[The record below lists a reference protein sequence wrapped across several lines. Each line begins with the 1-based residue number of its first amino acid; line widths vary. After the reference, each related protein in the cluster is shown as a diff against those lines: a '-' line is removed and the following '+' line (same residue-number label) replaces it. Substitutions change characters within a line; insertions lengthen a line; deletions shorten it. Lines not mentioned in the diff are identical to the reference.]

1 MNFKTTMKRFFL
13 YITTALALILA
24 TNMQAQ
30 SPYTWKESHA
40 EIPEKSVNNPKN
52 NDGIEVFTRPGTL
65 IIRTPVKSYVKVLSI
80 LGQVISQTSI
90 NPGTFELT
98 LNTHGIFIVKINEY
112 TMRVA
117 I

>member
-1 MNFKTTMKRFFL
+1 MV
-13 YITTALALILA
+13 LANNL
-24 TNMQAQ
+24 QAQ
-30 SPYTWKESHA
+30 QPYVWKESQIEVPA
-40 EIPEKSVNNPKN
+40 KTINNPKAT
-52 NDGIEVFTRPGTL
+52 DGIEVYTRPGTL
-65 IIRTPVKSYVKVLSI
+65 IIQTPVKSSIKVLSI
-80 LGQVISQTSI
+80 LGQIISQTTI